1 MRNVPEVQHYEKT
14 HEWSEVVNTSHQFG
28 KEVTVDNFIHHKY
41 IYLDWNVYFYMEN
54 PRQDDKGKIDEAMK
68 ELVMSLKDEYFFPY
82 SDGHIQDLSSKFDE
96 SKRGYIKT
104 DIAFAE
110 TINDQWCAGGG
121 SNEEVIEIAFQKKP
135 MMDFFNEHIGQS
147 DPTVE
152 DLLNDMGDINF
163 SEFDVDMSK
172 MQKDHPLYEIVKANG
187 GKMSGEILKK
197 MLVDSY
203 TDMFS
208 NSGQYKQMRSY
219 VDKVDLNNLN
229 RPMQFVDRMEADR
242 ELYYQKF
249 FYDCLDD
256 DEKTLQGKWA
266 SVVKRYLSRNGG
278 NAPLEKQLIQG
289 YSLLDMH
296 PLFHDKLKKNN
307 TLDNIRRDGIHCF
320 YASKADY
327 FVSEDEKTRRK
338 ISFMYDAYGIK
349 TEVVS
354 EEEFIKAMR
363 DE

>member
-1 MRNVPEVQHYEKT
+1 M
-14 HEWSEVVNTSHQFG
+14 
-28 KEVTVDNFIHHKY
+28 DNFIPHKY
-41 IYLDWNVYFYMEN
+41 IYLDWNVYFYMEY
-54 PRQDDKGKIDEAMK
+54 PRQNDKGKIDEAMK

-82 SDGHIQDLSSKFDE
+82 SEGHIQDLSSKFDE

-110 TINDQWCAGGG
+110 TINNQWCAGGG
-121 SNEEVIEIAFQKKP
+121 STEKAIKIAFQKKP
-135 MMDFFNEHIGQS
+135 MIDFFNEHIKRS
-147 DPTVE
+147 NPTVE
-152 DLLNDMGDINF
+152 DLLNGMGDINF

-172 MQKDHPLYEIVKANG
+172 VLKDHPLYEAMKANG
-187 GKMSGEILKK
+187 GKMSSEILKK

-203 TDMFS
+203 PNMFS
-208 NSGQYKQMRSY
+208 NSGLYKQMRNY
-219 VDKVDLNNLN
+219 VDKVNLNNLN
-229 RPMQFVDRMEADR
+229 QPMQFVDRIEADR

-266 SVVKRYLSRNGG
+266 SVVKRYFSRNGG
-278 NAPLEKQLIQG
+278 NVPLEEQLIQG

-327 FVSEDEKTRRK
+327 LVSEDEKTRQK
-338 ISFMYDAYGIK
+338 ISFMYDAYGIRTK
-349 TEVVS
+349 VVS
-354 EEEFIKAMR
+354 EEEFIQAMAR
-363 DE
+363 